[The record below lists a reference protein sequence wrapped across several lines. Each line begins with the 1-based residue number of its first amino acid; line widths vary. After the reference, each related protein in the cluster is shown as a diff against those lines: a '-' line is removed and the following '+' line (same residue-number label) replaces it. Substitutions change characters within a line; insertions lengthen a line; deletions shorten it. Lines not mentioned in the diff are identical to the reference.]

1 MNKNWNMYGTSWY
14 WNTKNRLNKIIL
26 VIVIGLLS
34 VVILNCSSQSALVKT
49 QKDSLIF
56 SVMGDVPR
64 SDEEKIILLEQI
76 RKHNQYSSAQFVIHV
91 GDIKSGKS
99 TCAEDNYKLVAD
111 YLKKFKVP
119 VFIVPGDNEWND
131 CGNPNQ
137 AWDYWNKYFNKLER
151 NWNFPIEV
159 KRQND
164 YPVNFAFEIN
174 DVNFIGINLVGGRIH
189 DQTEW
194 DQMQQNAAQWI
205 NNQLNNKRINGAV
218 IFAQATLDEKHLL
231 FTEQFISTISDFGN
245 PVLFIHGDGHFWLY
259 NDSYLVPNMIRVQ
272 VDKGGIADPLEVTVN
287 SDSLLNF
294 EFNRNPF
301 NEKDILIN
309 NR

>member
-1 MNKNWNMYGTSWY
+1 MFKNIPI
-14 WNTKNRLNKIIL
+14 RLQSML
-26 VIVIGLLS
+26 TIVI
-34 VVILNCSSQSALVKT
+34 IFYMMIICACSKPSNTIV
-49 QKDSLIF
+49 F

-64 SDEEKIILLEQI
+64 NEEEKTILQEQI
-76 RKHNQYSSAQFVIHV
+76 IKHNKYSSAQFVIHV

-99 TCAEDNYKLVAD
+99 ACDEDNYMLVAN

-131 CGNPNQ
+131 CADPSM
-137 AWDYWNKYFNKLER
+137 AWDFWIKHFNEFER

-174 DVNFIGINLVGGRIH
+174 DVIFIGVNLVGGRIH
-189 DQTEW
+189 DQIEW
-194 DQMQQNAAQWI
+194 DTMQQNAVQWI
-205 NNQLNNKRINGAV
+205 NNQLNTNSINGAV

-231 FTEQFISTISDFGN
+231 FTEQFIGIISDFGN
-245 PVLFIHGDGHFWLY
+245 PVLFIHGDGHRWLY
-259 NDSYLVPNMIRVQ
+259 NNSYLVPKMIRVQ
-272 VDKGGIADPLEVTVN
+272 VDKGGIADPLEVTVK
-287 SDSLLNF
+287 SDSLVNF
-294 EFNRNPF
+294 KFDRNPF

-309 NR
+309 NRQ